1 MRFVIFLVSFMLVAM
16 CSAWQWLRPY
26 QLGVDES
33 MPYRIHDVT
42 VKRDT
47 NFYWI
52 TISLDS
58 PESDVVEKMQLI
70 TSSAEPIDA
79 ADIRY
84 DGKTKQFAARF
95 WLEKNS
101 MQDALWLQVP
111 AGRLQVKKAGT
122 FELPDQT
129 ERIFSHTNW

>member
-1 MRFVIFLVSFMLVAM
+1 MRLVIFLLSFILVAL

-33 MPYRIHDVT
+33 NLYRIHEVT

-47 NFYWI
+47 NYYWI

-58 PESDVVEKMQLI
+58 PISDMVEKMQLI
-70 TSSAEPIDA
+70 TNSGESIDA

-84 DGKTKQFAARF
+84 ISQTKQFVARF
-95 WLEKNS
+95 WLEKNY
-101 MQDALWLQVP
+101 MQNVLWLQFP
-111 AGRLQVKKAGT
+111 TGRLQVKKYGE